1 MITKLAR
8 LITRL
13 PYQRLRRAALNCYPD
28 PTNRANGF
36 LAEGAELIAIELFA
50 KGNPLKAIVIT
61 PNEYGGYII
70 HVEGV
75 HDTESVLRE

>member
-1 MITKLAR
+1 MITKLAK

-13 PYQRLRRAALNCYPD
+13 PYQHLRRAALRCYPD
-28 PTNRANGF
+28 ATDRANGL
-36 LAEGAELIAIELFA
+36 LAEGAELVTIELFA

-61 PNEYGGYII
+61 PSPYGGYII